1 MKMHALPSRHPSLLE
16 RRLRPL
22 CRSHLPRSTQVL
34 QVGCYAQHPSIN
46 TFWRTDVWACGPM
59 LPSTARSMK
68 ARTRL
73 ILVPVT
79 PLSSLLSCPLPPTLE
94 RTKGDNGSLKTPQ
107 NVFPRM
113 GVHGGQL
120 VMENTNP
127 SNCCPPPSIN
137 TTPRETVLIQCI
149 KKKLSVSVI
158 SIRLSGPP
166 RPDPRPEDT
175 WEKMPHTS
183 SRNFLQINKGRD
195 AGK

>member
-1 MKMHALPSRHPSLLE
+1 MRFSALHYTCVFCVSKAQSRWLRLITEEGRGGEREENARIAVMPPISVRAEGCSPSVGHIFPAA
-16 RRLRPL
+16 
-22 CRSHLPRSTQVL
+22 PRSSKSAVTLNIRVST
-34 QVGCYAQHPSIN
+34 PSGA
-46 TFWRTDVWACGPM
+46 RCV
-59 LPSTARSMK
+59 ARSMK

-120 VMENTNP
+120 VMEDTKP

-158 SIRLSGPP
+158 F
-166 RPDPRPEDT
+166 
-175 WEKMPHTS
+175 HT
-183 SRNFLQINKGRD
+183 
-195 AGK
+195 A